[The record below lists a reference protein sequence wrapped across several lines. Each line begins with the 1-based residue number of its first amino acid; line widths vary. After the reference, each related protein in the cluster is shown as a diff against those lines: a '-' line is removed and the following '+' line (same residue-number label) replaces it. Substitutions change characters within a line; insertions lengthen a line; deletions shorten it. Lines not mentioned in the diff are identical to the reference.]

1 MSTQQLRNLL
11 IDKISGIR
19 DEKYLM
25 AIKTILDTNFP
36 EEEPYKLSDA
46 QRKKVRTG
54 LDQLKKGEVISNEDL
69 EKEENE
75 WLNA

>member
-19 DEKYLM
+19 DEKYLL

-36 EEEPYKLSDA
+36 EEEPYKLSDS

-54 LDQLKKGEVISNEDL
+54 LEQLKKGEVISNEKL
-69 EKEENE
+69 EKEEDE